1 MILEIGYTNPL
12 YVESNVVYPD
22 DCCTDRTYKTVCC
35 EGRIRKT
42 CWFRLGEAML
52 KLNRP
57 ATRRELIKVTEK
69 VMSPD
74 GTTSWGTGLL
84 SPDMWTTFVTNGFIR
99 KCRVGNT
106 FTYELSDWGRGN
118 VLSAQKRFSS
128 EYTKAMARIAKQPK
142 TVAEA
147 KALANKLCEKH
158 NDFLVRQAAGFPKKQ
173 ARLKKA
179 MLRAEAKI
187 LK

>member
-22 DCCTDRTYKTVCC
+22 DCCTDRTYKTARC

-52 KLNRP
+52 KLDRP
-57 ATRRELIKVTEK
+57 ATRKELIGVTEK
-69 VMSPD
+69 IMAPD
-74 GTTSWGTGLL
+74 GVHSWGTGLS

-99 KCRVGNT
+99 KYRKGNT
-106 FTYELSDWGRGN
+106 FTYELSSWGRDC
-118 VLSAQKRFSS
+118 VISAQKRFSR
-128 EYTKAMARIAKQPK
+128 EYTKAMERIAKQPK

-147 KALANKLCEKH
+147 KALANKLAAKH
-158 NDFLVRQAAGFPKKQ
+158 NDFLARQAAGFPAKQ